1 VPRRQFEQSLH
12 RKDLAIIEVSDFVM
26 PATVALVRSAM
37 PGRFDVAI
45 DLLAAELKSKLG
57 TSKSRIKI
65 IDIMHLIYLTRATTV
80 EGSGL
85 RMNLQV
91 QLSAR
96 KAELHASEEVVCY
109 DCDGFPHP
117 A

>member
-1 VPRRQFEQSLH
+1 
-12 RKDLAIIEVSDFVM
+12 
-26 PATVALVRSAM
+26 
-37 PGRFDVAI
+37 
-45 DLLAAELKSKLG
+45 
-57 TSKSRIKI
+57 
-65 IDIMHLIYLTRATTV
+65 MHLIYLTPATTV

-91 QLSAR
+91 QLSR